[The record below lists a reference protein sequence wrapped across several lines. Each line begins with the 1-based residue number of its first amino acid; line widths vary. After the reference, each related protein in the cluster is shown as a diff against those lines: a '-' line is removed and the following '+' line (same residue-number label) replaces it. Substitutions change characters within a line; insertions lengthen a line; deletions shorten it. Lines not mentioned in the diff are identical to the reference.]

1 MDVAQRKVLWCV
13 TERKGYVHHCTLNQN
28 FLSYIQHVCKS
39 PDSPCIDHVYQPP
52 DSLRVLNV
60 LTGVLKSSTKLPQQI
75 SGREITE
82 VQAHPVRELIFITF
96 SDEIL
101 VFSTTT
107 TAWVGVLRL
116 PILFATDR
124 AITVDPSSPPPKVRK
139 VVLEL
144 RFDECGRGSGA
155 RNTISV
161 CKVADFIHLGKLK
174 RRCWVIYHFEFPMV
188 EELEADNAETSEEI
202 LKLIVNWKPIVDIIG
217 FADATV
223 SGHPW
228 INLRSKQTGEF
239 LRYGSSRCTKVF
251 ISTFKEAQSAPEHLE
266 GIQLA
271 RTNLAHQFS
280 ARDKG
285 KGKGKEAEAEVK
297 WFLLSDHSEVTKMK
311 KDLPKDTPYAERR
324 MPFCFSSSRQSESP
338 QLSERYLIVDQG
350 WEILLFSFEP
360 AW

>member
-1 MDVAQRKVLWCV
+1 MDVVQRKVLWCV
-13 TERKGYVHHCTLNQN
+13 TERKGYVHYCTLNQN

-39 PDSPCIDHVYQPP
+39 PYPEWIDHVYQPP

-82 VQAHPVRELIFITF
+82 VQTHPVRELIFIAF

-107 TAWVGVLRL
+107 TAWVGVLKL

-124 AITVDPSSPPPKVRK
+124 AVTIDLSSHLRKARK
-139 VVLEL
+139 VALEL
-144 RFDECGRGSGA
+144 RFDECGRGSGD

-161 CKVADFIHLGKLK
+161 CKVAHFMHLGKLK
-174 RRCWVIYHFEFPMV
+174 RCCWVIYHFEFPTV
-188 EELEADNAETSEEI
+188 EELEADNIETSEET
-202 LKLIVNWKPIVDIIG
+202 LKPIVNWKPIVDIIG
-217 FADATV
+217 SADATP

-228 INLRSKQTGEF
+228 MNLKSKQTGGI
-239 LRYGSSRCTKVF
+239 LRHGSSRCAKVF
-251 ISTFKEAQSAPEHLE
+251 ISTFKEVKSAPEHLE

-271 RTNLAHQFS
+271 RANLAHQFP
-280 ARDKG
+280 AQDKG

-324 MPFCFSSSRQSESP
+324 MPFSFSSSRQSESP
-338 QLSERYLIVDQG
+338 QLNERYLTVDQG
-350 WEILLFSFEP
+350 WEVLLFSFEP